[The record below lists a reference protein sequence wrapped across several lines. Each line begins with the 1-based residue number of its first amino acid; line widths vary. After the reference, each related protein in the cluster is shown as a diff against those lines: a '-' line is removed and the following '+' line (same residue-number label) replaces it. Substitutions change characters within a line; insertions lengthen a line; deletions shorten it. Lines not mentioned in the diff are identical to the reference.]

1 MMKSLLSQVD
11 FLLLETILLYIKVL
25 QFEESKKMNSMKR
38 YRMNKSNAIDDSIL
52 DRRLYKET
60 IW

>member
-11 FLLLETILLYIKVL
+11 CLLLETILLYIKVL

-52 DRRLYKET
+52 ERRLYKET
-60 IW
+60 SW

>member
-52 DRRLYKET
+52 ERRLYKET
-60 IW
+60 SW

>member
-52 DRRLYKET
+52 ERRLYKEK

>member
-1 MMKSLLSQVD
+1 MKSLLSQVD

-52 DRRLYKET
+52 ERRLYKET
-60 IW
+60 SW

>member
-1 MMKSLLSQVD
+1 MKSLLSQVD
-11 FLLLETILLYIKVL
+11 CLLLETILLYIKVL

-52 DRRLYKET
+52 ERRLYKET
-60 IW
+60 SW